1 MLDLNELEQLVA
13 FADTGT
19 LSKVAEE
26 YHISTPSVTR
36 SMKNLE
42 EVFGVPLF
50 NRTKNRIEL
59 NETGRIAVE
68 CARKVMEEASLA
80 VRKVREYDAG
90 LKTIT
95 VKSCAPAP
103 LWKLLIQLNNR
114 YPEMTVSSGICQN
127 REVLEALNNG
137 ECDLAI
143 LPFMIHDENFVIK
156 EYMQEKLFVCVPKN
170 HELAGYKEL
179 SFQEINGFNFL
190 LRSEL
195 GFWDT
200 ICREKMPASK
210 FLVQSD
216 EFTMN
221 ELIKSSS
228 LPCFITDAVVTE
240 GLSFLEDRVTIP
252 LTDSEVNVVFYLTA
266 VKAGKFYDRY
276 SASNRVYI

>member
-127 REVLEALNNG
+127 KEVLEALNNG

-179 SFQEINGFNFL
+179 SFREINGFNFL

-252 LTDSEVNVVFYLTA
+252 LTDSEVNVVFYLTT